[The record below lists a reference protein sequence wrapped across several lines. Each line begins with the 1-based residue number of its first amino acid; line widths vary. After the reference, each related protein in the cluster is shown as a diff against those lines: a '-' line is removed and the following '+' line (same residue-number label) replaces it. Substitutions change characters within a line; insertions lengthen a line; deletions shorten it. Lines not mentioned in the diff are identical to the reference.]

1 MVKVM
6 HHVADRQGFK
16 IPEDGGVVREIA
28 VDANGNLRKALL
40 VFEALKMQ
48 RSASVFSASPSNS

>member
-6 HHVADRQGFK
+6 NHVAERQGFK
-16 IPEDGGVVREIA
+16 IPDGGEVAREIA
-28 VDANGNLRKALL
+28 EDANGNLRKALL

-48 RSASVFSASPSNS
+48 R